1 MTNMSLYFFLNGVRL
16 PLQMGQIK
24 NKKLLYKIAT
34 EIKNIRMENEV
45 TLQQFYN
52 DTGIHLARIEQG
64 KNNISISTLKS
75 ICTYFKITLV
85 DFFKKVEE

>member
-1 MTNMSLYFFLNGVRL
+1 
-16 PLQMGQIK
+16 MGQVK

-34 EIKNIRMENEV
+34 EIKNVRLEKEV

-64 KNNISISTLKS
+64 KNNISVSTLKS
-75 ICTYFKITLV
+75 ICAYFKISLV